1 MNGRRLR
8 SVAHFTRFCQPQFL
22 HLHFQLWKR
31 PVLKHVFREAVQP
44 SLWHSSLS
52 FVLDAVCYSHAFLFF
67 IASGLLSYLLTVSFF
82 FPHSYTSFCKP
93 FSWSKPLWFSP
104 ETPSESHFD
113 VLTSRAHCNH
123 RQLPVLASCQH
134 GKAILAKFVL
144 CFFVTRALESHANG
158 AAPVVFLLGWTWSVA
173 PAGQWM
179 FSERGCCSFAFS
191 SDNRSRSPKAP
202 CPFFYPSQL
211 HVLALPLSLLMTA
224 LLGILELPGAQQGAW
239 CLPWCGSAGK
249 ARWGCWGLEQESLR
263 AGALRLGQMTPSS
276 YSSQSRSPLIPLF
289 FSGKLL

>member
-1 MNGRRLR
+1 MNGRCLR
-8 SVAHFTRFCQPQFL
+8 SVAHFTRLCQPQFL

-44 SLWHSSLS
+44 SLWPSSLS

-82 FPHSYTSFCKP
+82 PPTLTHLFVNLSAGPNP
-93 FSWSKPLWFSP
+93 FDFLQKHLARAILMFLPLG
-104 ETPSESHFD
+104 
-113 VLTSRAHCNH
+113 LTATTGS
-123 RQLPVLASCQH
+123 LPVLASCQH
-134 GKAILAKFVL
+134 GKAILAKFLL

-158 AAPVVFLLGWTWSVA
+158 AAPVVFLLGRSWSVA

-191 SDNRSRSPKAP
+191 SDNTSRSPKAP

-224 LLGILELPGAQQGAW
+224 LLGILELPAAQRGAW
-239 CLPWCGSAGK
+239 CLP
-249 ARWGCWGLEQESLR
+249 
-263 AGALRLGQMTPSS
+263 
-276 YSSQSRSPLIPLF
+276 
-289 FSGKLL
+289 